1 MKTSLDHLPVSKQLE
16 LERIVEILFAE
27 FEAALPKASSKVR
40 KTGRILK
47 IILFGSFARGG
58 WVDDRVSGYKSDY
71 DLLIIV
77 NARDLADPCHWEAAE
92 DRLLFDPQ
100 IKHDVQLVIEP
111 LERVNDLLAK
121 GQYFFTDIKKEG
133 VALYERKGH
142 KLAEPK
148 SLDQAEHIRISQKYF
163 ETVLPY
169 AQGFIKSAQLH
180 IREKDTNHAAFLL
193 HQITEHTYRALLLT
207 LTHYSPAIHNI
218 RTLRGLAE
226 DLDPRLID
234 AWPRYHRAD
243 RRKFE
248 LLRRAYVEARYSEHY
263 EITVEELE
271 WLEARVRVLQDVVE
285 TVCKERLDGI

>member
-1 MKTSLDHLPVSKQLE
+1 MKTSLEHLPVSKQRE

-58 WVDDRVSGYKSDY
+58 WVEDRVSGYKSDY

-100 IKHDVQLVIEP
+100 IKHEVQLVVEP

-148 SLDQAEHIRISQKYF
+148 PLNDDEYREMAGKYF
-163 ETVLPY
+163 EGALPF
-169 AQGFIKSAQLH
+169 AREQLEGARFHIGESKVKSA
-180 IREKDTNHAAFLL
+180 AFAL
-193 HQITEHTYRALLLT
+193 HQATEHAYRALLLT
-207 LTHYSPAIHNI
+207 LTLYSPAIHNI

-226 DLDPRLID
+226 ELDPRLID

-285 TVCKERLDGI
+285 TVCEERLKR